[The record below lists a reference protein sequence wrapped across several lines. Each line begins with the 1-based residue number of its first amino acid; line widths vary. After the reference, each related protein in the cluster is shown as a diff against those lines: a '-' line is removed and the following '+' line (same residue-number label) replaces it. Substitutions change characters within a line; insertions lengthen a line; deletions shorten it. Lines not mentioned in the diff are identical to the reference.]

1 MWETVARDRFL
12 HAYLTRSHEG
22 DFLPADREELL
33 TMLDVFEID
42 KALYELDYEHSH
54 RPDWVRIPLRGIA
67 QVLER
72 EPAR

>member
-1 MWETVARDRFL
+1 M
-12 HAYLTRSHEG
+12 TRSHEG
-22 DFLPADREELL
+22 SFLPADRETVF

-42 KALYELDYEHSH
+42 KALYELEYERAH
-54 RPDWVRIPLRGIA
+54 RPQWVRIPLRGIT